1 MNLFGS
7 EKQAYPGSRE
17 SMFLCDPAEVAII
30 GVDTSPDVLIELCDT
45 DRNVQPLPEEFVA
58 SIMAYGVQKPVKVR
72 KVVRKET
79 GESWIA
85 VVDGRQR
92 VRGLREANRRLA
104 SLKQPPMQLPIVP
117 EKGRSLTAADLALR
131 MVACNVTVPETTMS
145 KAKKADMLL
154 TRGVAKAQVA
164 LAMGVT
170 EKTIDNWRAL
180 LSTGEDVQEAVAKG
194 EMTATAAIA
203 VAKATPDEQSR
214 AAQAARTA
222 PKKRRSALARAL
234 YVWERTDTFS
244 PNKLRKLVGW
254 IAGKVG
260 DDEVKSLVSF
270 DELDGTEE

>member
-1 MNLFGS
+1 MNLFGG

-17 SMFLCDPAEVAII
+17 SMFLCDPWEVAII
-30 GVDTSPDVLIELCDT
+30 GLDTSPDVLIELCDT

-72 KVVRKET
+72 KIVRKET

-92 VRGLREANRRLA
+92 ARGLREANRRLKA
-104 SLKQPPMQLPIVP
+104 DGQPPMQLPIVP
-117 EKGRSLTAADLALR
+117 EKGKSLTAADLALR
-131 MVACNVTVPETTMS
+131 MVTCNVTVPESTLS

-154 TRGVAKAQVA
+154 SRGVSKAQVA
-164 LAMGVT
+164 LAMGVS
-170 EKTIDNWRAL
+170 EKTIDNWMAL

-203 VAKATPDEQSR
+203 VAKATPDEQSSAAR
-214 AAQAARTA
+214 AARAA
-222 PKKRRSALARAL
+222 PKKRRSASARAL
-234 YVWERTDTFS
+234 YVWERTATFS
-244 PNKLRKLVGW
+244 PSQLRKLVGW